1 MDVLSPSAFSF
12 DILQELA
19 EEGRGGERAHV
30 TREDELLAGPREGDV
45 ELAVNGVTVLDERV
59 GREEVELI
67 RLLDGERIDDDVAL
81 GALVT
86 LYGVDT
92 DGVEIGDAEAL
103 NLLTDHRYLVAVRH
117 DDTHCLVGVK
127 LGSVEAV
134 DTPEDVCDNA
144 CFLDVHFV
152 GDLRLAAVL
161 RWEEEHAVRFQQV
174 IDSVQ
179 GWQLVTDGCGLLM
192 G

>member
-81 GALVT
+81 RALIS
-86 LYGVDT
+86 LHGVDA
-92 DGVEIGDAEAL
+92 DGVEPGDAEPL
-103 NLLTDHRYLVAVRH
+103 YLLSDHRDLVAVRH
-117 DDTHCLVGVK
+117 DDAHRLVGIE
-127 LGSVEAV
+127 S
-134 DTPEDVCDNA
+134 
-144 CFLDVHFV
+144 
-152 GDLRLAAVL
+152 
-161 RWEEEHAVRFQQV
+161 
-174 IDSVQ
+174 
-179 GWQLVTDGCGLLM
+179 
-192 G
+192 